1 MPVLIAMYHA
11 SMRKEAIKSGSFLWC
26 ELGTT
31 DPILPLIARAATFA
45 QQKIMMSG
53 SPTGDNPQMKVML
66 YLMPIMI
73 TVFAFFFPAALALYW
88 VVGNGFMVIQTIFIR
103 KAMMKKANKGETRK

>member
-1 MPVLIAMYHA
+1 
-11 SMRKEAIKSGSFLWC
+11 
-26 ELGTT
+26 
-31 DPILPLIARAATFA
+31 ILPLIAGAATFA

-103 KAMMKKANKGETRK
+103 KPMMKKRSEEHTSELQSRFDLVCRLLLEKKKEIRSF